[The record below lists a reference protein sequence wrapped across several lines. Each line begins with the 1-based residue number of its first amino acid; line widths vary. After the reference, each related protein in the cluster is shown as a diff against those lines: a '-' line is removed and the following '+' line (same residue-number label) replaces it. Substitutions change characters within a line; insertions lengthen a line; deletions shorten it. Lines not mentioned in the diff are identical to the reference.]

1 MHFECDLDASWLACC
16 AAKADSIACEH
27 NWHNRVQ
34 IISPDVASV
43 SLLLLYSNSKLFICI
58 SFDSFFI
65 QFPVSLLLLFY
76 LICLGSGFIKADCF
90 GEHAHTHTLQPLC
103 IVSAVLFLFSVL
115 SLRAYRMRKLWE
127 MKRPVITNGNRR
139 AHTLFTKVVH
149 TSRLIIIINNL
160 LFCIVRRL
168 LRYTWTNSLCS
179 CEPSSGTHIFTNGME
194 WNGWGEGEAH
204 NGKWKTKETDKQT
217 EKIAEIMTGKKYQM
231 WLDSILP
238 FRHSFSFS
246 LLLLLCTLTLHT
258 IHFVCAAAAA
268 AAV

>member
-1 MHFECDLDASWLACC
+1 MLLDSPAAQQKRIRLHASATGTIKFRSFLPMSPLWVFFFCIQIRNYSSAFHLILSLYNSLSPSCSSSISFALAPGLS
-16 AAKADSIACEH
+16 KLI
-27 NWHNRVQ
+27 
-34 IISPDVASV
+34 ASV
-43 SLLLLYSNSKLFICI
+43 NT
-58 SFDSFFI
+58 
-65 QFPVSLLLLFY
+65 
-76 LICLGSGFIKADCF
+76 
-90 GEHAHTHTLQPLC
+90 HTHTLQPLC